1 MNHREWISNVSANC
15 TALCDMSREPVNVF
29 ELWVVEYSE
38 SEHAFYVEKYGDA
51 LERNLHLFLNNR
63 KNDRVNLAFAFTEEL
78 ASEMRRAFDCRDDRT
93 KPFTASHIETIK
105 ELLQAAVKRFD

>member
-1 MNHREWISNVSANC
+1 M
-15 TALCDMSREPVNVF
+15 MQREPVNVF

-38 SEHAFYVEKYGDA
+38 SEHAFFVEKYGDA

-63 KNDRVNLAFAFTEEL
+63 ENDRVMLAFAFTQEL
-78 ASEMRRAFDCRDDRT
+78 AEEMRRAFDCRQDRT

-105 ELLQAAVKRFD
+105 ELLQAAAQRFE